1 VTSRILIALSTL
13 ALLAI
18 GTVGVV
24 AAGGGSSNGQSAAA
38 SEYKPGLGPCKDGGT
53 NPSGTHTGPP
63 GQPDKNCETKPSN
76 GNAKAASAAPPCR
89 TGSSFSV
96 RSSLGRLRSVEVN
109 GNRFPVRDGRVR
121 IPMPPGFS
129 GPVTID
135 VVAKSKGG
143 RTLRGKRVFNPCA
156 TRRNPTVPVG

>member
-1 VTSRILIALSTL
+1 
-13 ALLAI
+13 
-18 GTVGVV
+18 
-24 AAGGGSSNGQSAAA
+24 
-38 SEYKPGLGPCKDGGT
+38 
-53 NPSGTHTGPP
+53 
-63 GQPDKNCETKPSN
+63 
-76 GNAKAASAAPPCR
+76 
-89 TGSSFSV
+89 
-96 RSSLGRLRSVEVN
+96 VEVN